1 MPTQTVTIREATAGD
16 AEALAVVYLDSA
28 EHHQRLD
35 PSMYSLPDFSQMVA
49 RYRRRL
55 PAPGGSTI
63 LVAEVEGEVV
73 GWVEVQIREPDGEPR
88 MNRDSTSA
96 EVDIGVLADMRDR
109 GIGTR
114 LMTAAEAWAFERGA
128 EFMFLQTHVANGDAI
143 RFYQERHGWRT
154 TGLVLMK
161 RPGKPAV

>member
-1 MPTQTVTIREATAGD
+1 MATQTVTIREAAAAD

-35 PSMYSLPDFSQMVA
+35 PSMYSLPDFAQMVA

-55 PAPGGSTI
+55 PAPEGSTI
-63 LVAEVEGEVV
+63 LVAEVDGEVV
-73 GWVEVQIREPDGEPR
+73 GWVEVQVREADGEPR
-88 MNRDSTSA
+88 MSRDTTAA

-114 LMTAAEAWAFERGA
+114 LMGAAEAWAFEHGA

-154 TGLVLMK
+154 TGLVMMK
-161 RPGKPAV
+161 RPDKPGA